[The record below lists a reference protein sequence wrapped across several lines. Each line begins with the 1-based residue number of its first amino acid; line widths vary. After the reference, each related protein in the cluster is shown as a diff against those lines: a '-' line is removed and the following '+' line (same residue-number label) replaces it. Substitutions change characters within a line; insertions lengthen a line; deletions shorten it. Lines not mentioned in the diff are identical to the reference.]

1 MERSVRIHQRRITS
15 WRALARNLVF
25 ADRRETLKMR
35 DEEHSSTSRAWLV
48 VGLLW
53 VVACLNYL
61 DRLTLASMRD
71 SVKADIAMTDAQFGL
86 LTSVFL
92 WVYGALSPLG
102 GFMAD
107 RFGRKA
113 VIVGSLAVWS
123 AVTWLTGQMHSFG
136 GMFMARALMGI
147 SEACYIPAGL
157 ALIADYHQGRT
168 RSLATGLHMSGVYA
182 GAALGGVGGYIAEHY
197 GWRQGFVWFGL
208 FGLAYALVLLFL
220 LSDREDAPR
229 HGGRAEPRRAG
240 QSSSNVRATEALRV
254 LFSQSAFWALLAYF
268 CLFALANWGINGWLP
283 TYLREQFGLG
293 EGKAGLSATGYI
305 QLASFAGVLL
315 GGWWSDRWA
324 RSNPRGRLYVPA
336 IGFCLGGPFLFLMAT
351 TNVFMVAITGMLVY
365 GLSRGFSDAGTMP
378 ILCQIVSPKYRAT
391 GYGFLNLFSTFV
403 GGAMIYAGGALK
415 DANVGLGRIFQF
427 SAIGLVVAALALL
440 LARPRRER
448 KAPEKV
454 AVPPIGEGDPDGL
467 GSLKE

>member
-1 MERSVRIHQRRITS
+1 MNEASRR
-15 WRALARNLVF
+15 L
-25 ADRRETLKMR
+25 
-35 DEEHSSTSRAWLV
+35 SRAWLI

-102 GFMAD
+102 GYIAD
-107 RFGRKA
+107 RFSRKV

-123 AVTWLTGQMHSFG
+123 AVTWLTGQMESFE
-136 GMFMARALMGI
+136 GMFVARALMGV
-147 SEACYIPAGL
+147 SEACYIPAAL

-168 RSLATGLHMSGVYA
+168 RSLATGVHMSGVYA
-182 GAALGGVGGYIAEHY
+182 GAALGGLGGYIAEHY
-197 GWRQGFVWFGL
+197 GWRQGFTWFGL
-208 FGLAYALVLLFL
+208 AGLAYAVVLLFL
-220 LSDREDAPR
+220 LRDRERGQDPEEAGSKR
-229 HGGRAEPRRAG
+229 AVEAGR
-240 QSSSNVRATEALRV
+240 NVRVAEALRA
-254 LFSQSAFWALLAYF
+254 LFGQFSFWALLAYF

-283 TYLREQFGLG
+283 TYLREQFRLG

-324 RSNPRGRLYVPA
+324 RRNPRGRLYVPA
-336 IGFCLGGPFLFLMAT
+336 IGFCLGGPFLFLMAS
-351 TNVFMVAITGMLVY
+351 TNVFPVAIAGMLVY
-365 GLSRGFSDAGTMP
+365 GLGRGFSDASTMP

-403 GGAMIYAGGALK
+403 GGAMIYAGGALR
-415 DANVGLGRIFQF
+415 DAQVGLERVFQL
-427 SAIGLVVAALALL
+427 SAAGLVLAALVLL
-440 LARPRRER
+440 LARPRAEQQRRELAEA
-448 KAPEKV
+448 AP
-454 AVPPIGEGDPDGL
+454 ANAIRTH
-467 GSLKE
+467 